1 MTQFST
7 SITWD
12 DEDFNHSSTLGSSF
26 QSSDDDIEVL
36 AVGDHQPPSLDHIK
50 QERRNSGIVSG
61 GGVFTPELSNF
72 ESIYEECASVRS
84 RGSKRSSS
92 LRRLS
97 NSVGSDLGRSVSK
110 KMLHVRRHSSDDRD
124 ETATV
129 GLSSLS
135 KSSYYSSSGSSNI
148 WSKMLGGGSEQLW
161 DSLNGKKGV
170 LEDYDDYEEDDL
182 AKSNCLKEMFAL
194 CTSSMSRCGLRWWY
208 ETRLFLRTLGKHPL
222 ILVTT
227 LLVFGVLCGLG
238 IFAVEAQKDW
248 YVEKQMNTAESVVS

>member
-12 DEDFNHSSTLGSSF
+12 DEDFNRSSTLGSSF

-182 AKSNCLKEMFAL
+182 AKSNCLKETCAL